1 MTRTIRRHPWIT
13 GIVVVLVLAGAGLGT
28 YFGVR
33 GDNAAAATA
42 TTTVET
48 VNTGTIRQS
57 VSATGTLAPANQE
70 NLNFSVS
77 GQVTQV
83 AATEGQH
90 VKKGQTLATINSASL
105 SAAVAQAESTVAQD
119 QARLD
124 DDNTNSATSTQIAAD
139 QAALTAAQN
148 QLTTA
153 QKELDSA
160 TLTSPIDG
168 VVASVNLTV
177 GQSVSGSSGSNS
189 GSGSGNSGSGSGNSG
204 SGSGNNGGNGS
215 SGSGSSSSDPEI
227 LVISTNSW
235 IANASVDA
243 NSVGLINVGNQA
255 QLSVTGSTDTVYG
268 TIASI
273 GLVSSSSSSGTASYP
288 VVINVT
294 GTPSGMH
301 DGADVTATLIY
312 KQLSNVV
319 VVPTLALHRNASGGT
334 YVEQVKN
341 GKDVQTTVQPG
352 IASGGQTQ
360 IVSGLSA
367 GDQIV
372 VPQLRLGTG
381 NGSGNRNGTGNRGN
395 FPGGGFPG
403 GGRFSIPP
411 GVQIPGNGGGGFVVP
426 NGGGG
431 GG

>member
-1 MTRTIRRHPWIT
+1 MTRTIKRHPWLT
-13 GIVVVLVLAGAGLGT
+13 GIVAVLVLAGAGLGT

-83 AATEGQH
+83 PASVGQH

-119 QARLD
+119 QARVD
-124 DDNTNSATSTQIAAD
+124 DDTSNSASATQIAAD
-139 QAALTAAQN
+139 NAALTAAQN

-168 VVASVNLTV
+168 IVASVNLTV
-177 GQSVSGSSGSNS
+177 GQSVSGSGGNNN
-189 GSGSGNSGSGSGNSG
+189 GSGNNGNSGSGNGGN
-204 SGSGNNGGNGS
+204 GNGNGS
-215 SGSGSSSSDPEI
+215 SGSNSSSSDPEI

-235 IANASVDA
+235 IVNAGVDA

-255 QLSVTGSTDTVYG
+255 QLSVTGASDTVYG

-273 GLVSSSSSSGTASYP
+273 GLVSSSSSSSGTASYP
-288 VVINVT
+288 VVIDVT

-312 KQLSNVV
+312 KQLSNVL
-319 VVPTLALHRNASGGT
+319 VVPTLALHRNASGGI

-341 GKDVQTTVQPG
+341 GKTVQTTVQPG

-372 VPQLRLGTG
+372 VPQIRPG
-381 NGSGNRNGTGNRGN
+381 NGNRNGTGNRGN
-395 FPGGGFPG
+395 FPGGG
-403 GGRFSIPP
+403 RFSIPSGIQFP
-411 GVQIPGNGGGGFVVP
+411 GGGGGFVVP

>member
-1 MTRTIRRHPWIT
+1 MTRTIKRHPWISA
-13 GIVVVLVLAGAGLGT
+13 IVVALVLVGAGLGT
-28 YFGVR
+28 YFGTR
-33 GDNAAAATA
+33 DDNAAAATA
-42 TTTVET
+42 TTTTET
-48 VNTGTIRQS
+48 VNTGTIRQT

-77 GQVTQV
+77 GQVTRV
-83 AATEGQH
+83 SVSEGQR
-90 VKKGQTLATINSASL
+90 VTKGQTLATINSAAL
-105 SAAVAQAESTVAQD
+105 SAAVAQAESTVASD

-124 DDNTNSATSTQIAAD
+124 DDNSNSASDTQIAAD
-139 QAALTAAQN
+139 QAALTAANN
-148 QLTTA
+148 QLDTA
-153 QKELDSA
+153 QQQLASA

-168 VVASVNLTV
+168 IVATVNLTV
-177 GQSVSGSSGSNS
+177 GQSVSGSGGNNGNSNNGNSNNGNGNSGGDGNNGNGNSSGSNDS
-189 GSGSGNSGSGSGNSG
+189 S
-204 SGSGNNGGNGS
+204 NGS
-215 SGSGSSSSDPEI
+215 NSSDPQF

-235 IANASVDA
+235 IVNASVDA
-243 NSVGLINVGNQA
+243 NSVGLIKVGNQA
-255 QLSVTGSTDTVYG
+255 QLSVTGASDTVYG

-273 GLVSSSSSSGTASYP
+273 GLVSSSSSSSGTASYP
-288 VVINVT
+288 VVIDVT

-312 KQLSNVV
+312 KQLSNVL

-341 GKDVQTTVQPG
+341 GKTVQTTVQPG

-372 VPQLRLGTG
+372 VPQIRIG
-381 NGSGNRNGTGNRGN
+381 NGTRNGNGNETRGN
-395 FPGGGFPG
+395 FPGGGQFQIPG
-403 GGRFSIPP
+403 GGE
-411 GVQIPGNGGGGFVVP
+411 FVVP
-426 NGGGG
+426 GGGKG